1 MWPCTAKHWATVKKS
16 QLGTSHI
23 LTGHPCLKFSL
34 SVNRVTGRNSVQGWR
49 TSLFGKRRFF
59 HLANSW
65 EFSGVSGMTQAA
77 FPRGKMLLGGHP
89 PLHPSQ
95 PQGWTPAP
103 RGDVPLPSRTWK
115 HHLGILPFPWATS
128 VGGSRIRWQKAVSE
142 AVPFSV
148 LLLPAPAMAITCP
161 KQDPS
166 VLTQSSFGLRF
177 KRVWELL
184 CYQ

>member
-1 MWPCTAKHWATVKKS
+1 MEDLTLWQEALLP
-16 QLGTSHI
+16 LGKFMGVFWRFWDDTSR
-23 LTGHPCLKFSL
+23 LP
-34 SVNRVTGRNSVQGWR
+34 QG
-49 TSLFGKRRFF
+49 KN
-59 HLANSW
+59 A
-65 EFSGVSGMTQAA
+65 
-77 FPRGKMLLGGHP
+77 PGGTP
-89 PLHPSQ
+89 PTPPEQ

-128 VGGSRIRWQKAVSE
+128 VGGSRIQWQKAVSE